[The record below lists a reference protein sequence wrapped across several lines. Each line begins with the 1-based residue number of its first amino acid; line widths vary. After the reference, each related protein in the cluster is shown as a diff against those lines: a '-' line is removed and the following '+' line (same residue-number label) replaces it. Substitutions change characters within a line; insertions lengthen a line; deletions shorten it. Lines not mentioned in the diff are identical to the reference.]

1 MGQFLNNWSF
11 VGYILLACGFII
23 LLAGIA
29 DSVLATLAL
38 IRPGVIISPEY
49 SLTVAML
56 VFTPFGIVSV
66 FFFVTPDVEL
76 HLHYR
81 SVTDKSKLFRIRK
94 VIITILII
102 TLVIAGFIIGYS
114 YWRAQQLPAGTP

>member
-1 MGQFLNNWSF
+1 MGQSLNNWSL

-29 DSVLATLAL
+29 NSIIATSPL

-49 SLTVAML
+49 RLTVAML

-66 FFFVTPDVEL
+66 FFFVIANIAL
-76 HLHYR
+76 YLHYQ
-81 SVTDKSKLFRIRK
+81 SVTEKSKHYRIRK

-114 YWRAQQLPAGTP
+114 YWRGQQLPYGTP